1 MAFDLSKRI
10 NKWLLSINEKEKK
23 WLLSKKKKERKQRK
37 EMAFECSLK

>member
-23 WLLSKKKKERKQRK
+23 WLLSKKKEKENKGK
-37 EMAFECSLK
+37 KWLLSVV